1 MFIERSRAA
10 IGVRPYDINERII
23 MVQTYDEIKNA
34 AVKDVAEFMC
44 VSARTAPKAKGADN
58 LEIIILN
65 KKDIQ
70 KVREEMKK
78 IGKAK
83 NAGGMKRDALNIKN
97 TDYVVLIGTK
107 KNSIGLNCGFC
118 GYSTCLEL
126 EKKNGVCAYNS
137 LDLGIA
143 LGSAAS
149 VAAKFH
155 IDNRLMYS
163 IGKAAISCGVLSK
176 KVVMA
181 IGIPLSATGKN
192 PFFDRP

>member
-1 MFIERSRAA
+1 M
-10 IGVRPYDINERII
+10 PKKY
-23 MVQTYDEIKNA
+23 TTIKNS
-34 AVKDVAEFMC
+34 AVKHVAEFMC
-44 VSARTAPKAKGADN
+44 AAARTAPKAKGRDN

-78 IGKAK
+78 IGKEK
-83 NAGGMKRDALNIKN
+83 NAGGMKRDAENIKDI
-97 TDYVVLIGTK
+97 DYVVLIGTK
-107 KNSIGLNCGFC
+107 KNSMGLNCGFC
-118 GYSTCLEL
+118 GYPTCREL

-143 LGSAAS
+143 LGSAAAL
-149 VAAKFH
+149 AANFH

-163 IGKAAISCGVLSK
+163 IGKAAIKCGVLSK
-176 KVVMA
+176 KVVIA

-192 PFFDRP
+192 PFFDR